1 MIRARNSICVCA
13 HKRIGTFPLGWSGV
27 EGSNGPSMKP
37 MEPLTD
43 VLSTQRRHIN
53 VVLFSQ
59 PGCAFCAEER
69 QHYLQPLARE
79 ARKELTVLE
88 VELDAAKQMR
98 DWHGQLVTQGDFA
111 RASGA
116 RFAPTVMFF
125 DASGRPVAEP
135 IVGLSR
141 DFFGVYLEQRIA
153 TALRA
158 VA

>member
-1 MIRARNSICVCA
+1 
-13 HKRIGTFPLGWSGV
+13 
-27 EGSNGPSMKP
+27 MKP

-43 VLSTQRRHIN
+43 VLSTRGRRVN

-59 PGCAFCAEER
+59 PGCEFCAEER
-69 QHYLQPLARE
+69 ENYLQPLAAQ
-79 ARKELTVLE
+79 ARQELTVLE
-88 VELDAAKQMR
+88 VELDAAKKMR
-98 DWHGQLVTQGDFA
+98 DWQGRLVTQGEFA

-125 DASGRPVAEP
+125 NASGKQVAEP

-141 DFFGVYLEQRIA
+141 DFFGLYLEQRIA